1 MNSGM
6 GMGGGGMG
14 GMGMGGGGMGMNQ
27 GMGGMGNMAN
37 YGYRNHNWGN
47 YQMNN
52 SYNIPAAWIESN
64 AQMVFMNFDRNG
76 SGFLDM

>member
-1 MNSGM
+1 M
-6 GMGGGGMG
+6 GMGGGN
-14 GMGMGGGGMGMNQ
+14 MGMNQ